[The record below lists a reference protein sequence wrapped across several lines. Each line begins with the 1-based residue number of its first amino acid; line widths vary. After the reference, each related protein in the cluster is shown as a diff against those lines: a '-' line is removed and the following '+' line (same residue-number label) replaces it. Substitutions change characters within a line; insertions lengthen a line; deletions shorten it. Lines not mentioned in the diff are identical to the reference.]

1 LKKSN
6 LSSKKP
12 LFAISSCL
20 AGEQVRYDGK
30 SQALGDELAQ
40 LEAKYR
46 LLSIC
51 PEMAIGL
58 GVPRPPIH
66 LRWSESTQ
74 NYRAVL
80 IEQPEVDYTEAL
92 HDYAVLLL
100 AKYPELTGV
109 ILKQKSPSCGTGKT
123 KLFDRHGELQRAD
136 GWGIF
141 AAELLRLRP
150 CLQVLNENNII
161 YHIKSSGI

>member
-1 LKKSN
+1 MKKST
-6 LSSKKP
+6 LSTKKP

-40 LEAKYR
+40 LEVQYR
-46 LLSIC
+46 LVSIC

-58 GVPRPPIH
+58 GMPRPPIH

-74 NYRAVL
+74 DYRAVL
-80 IEQPEVDYTEAL
+80 IEQPEVDHTKSL
-92 HDYAVLLL
+92 RDYAALILEQH
-100 AKYPELTGV
+100 PELAGI

-123 KLFDRHGELQRAD
+123 KLFDESGILQRSD

-141 AAELLRLRP
+141 AAELLRLQPR
-150 CLQVLNENNII
+150 LQVLSEDIL
-161 YHIKSSGI
+161 